1 MKTVLITG
9 ANRGIGLEHARQYAS
24 RGVRVFATARAPDQ
38 ADDLQ
43 SLAAK
48 HADRVTIVPYD
59 AEDDAAAATLKRA
72 VGDAPLDLLFAN
84 AGTMGGRGQSF
95 GAIDEEHVIELF
107 RINALAPLKLAEAF
121 ADNVARSE
129 RKVMAFQTS
138 LMGSIADN
146 GSGGYYGYR
155 LSKAALNM
163 VAKGVSVD
171 LKRRGVIVVVL
182 HPGWVQTDMGGATAP
197 VPVER
202 CVRGEQE
209 LLDAL
214 TPAHSGRFF
223 NYDGRELP
231 W

>member
-129 RKVMAFQTS
+129 RKEWLRRLLRLQAVE
-138 LMGSIADN
+138 
-146 GSGGYYGYR
+146 SGAQHGGERR
-155 LSKAALNM
+155 L
-163 VAKGVSVD
+163 
-171 LKRRGVIVVVL
+171 
-182 HPGWVQTDMGGATAP
+182 
-197 VPVER
+197 
-202 CVRGEQE
+202 
-209 LLDAL
+209 
-214 TPAHSGRFF
+214 GRFETPRRHRGRAASRLGADR
-223 NYDGRELP
+223 YGRRDGAGAGRTLRARRTRTP
-231 W
+231 RRADARAQRPVLQL